1 MIDNEIIYYVNSHYT
16 QNLSAKGVAKQFT
29 ICRFKF
35 SKLFNQTT
43 GTTFD
48 LYVQKLRL
56 AAATTYLELGIPI
69 KQACY
74 DSGFQSESQF
84 FRVFKKNMGITPKE
98 YARKNK
104 PAPSVDYLISKYAKE
119 LANGDVKWNLSF
131 ADWLKKNELYS
142 PEMHK
147 EFLAKIKFV
156 QN

>member
-1 MIDNEIIYYVNSHYT
+1 MINNEIIYYINSNYT
-16 QNLSAKGVAKQFT
+16 QNLSAKGVAKQFR

-56 AAATTYLELGIPI
+56 AAATAYLKRGIPI
-69 KQACY
+69 KQACF
-74 DSGFQSESQF
+74 DAGFQSESQF

-98 YARKNK
+98 YAQNNK
-104 PAPSVDYLISKYAKE
+104 PAPSVDYLVSKYAKE
-119 LANGDVKWNLSF
+119 LVNGDVKWNLSF
-131 ADWLKKNELYS
+131 SDWLKKNGFYS

-147 EFLAKIKFV
+147 EFLAKIKFI